1 MKSITKRWFLNSLSL
16 VIVCMAI
23 LMAILILCIRV
34 NLYGIIKKQLVEEV
48 DNCVSYFEKTPIYNL
63 DDFNSVCKQ
72 YASEVYSKG
81 QVYISDYKNNVIFE
95 SSNFNIKNSIV
106 QNVNKENLYVY
117 KTDTGEKY
125 LINHKKIYDYYENY
139 IGTVSSVALLENA
152 DNIVL
157 SFILLFLLIFF
168 IIIIFIVLSNI
179 YFIKSITSPVREM
192 GIIAKGI
199 AQGNFKA
206 KVVKKND
213 DEIGDLCDIIN
224 YMANELS
231 TSEQLK
237 NEFIS
242 SVSHE
247 LRTPLTAIKGWAETM
262 QMPENRDSE
271 TLEKG
276 MRIIVRE
283 AERLSGIV
291 EELLDFSRIQSG
303 RMVLMMDKIDILA
316 ELDEAVYMFRER
328 AVSENKK
335 LIYQEPQK
343 ISPVFGDKNKIKQ
356 VFINI
361 IDNAIKYTQS
371 NGTITIC
378 IREEGSKVKITISDD
393 GCGISREHLP
403 KVKNKFY
410 QADHVKEGSGIG
422 LAIAD
427 EIVNLHDGILDIESE
442 ENVGT
447 IVTIC
452 IPVIKNEQNESYDE
466 L

>member
-1 MKSITKRWFLNSLSL
+1 MSMKSITKRWFLNSLSL
-16 VIVCMAI
+16 VIVCMVI
-23 LMAILILCIRV
+23 LMSTLILFIKSNIYGNIKQQLIENV
-34 NLYGIIKKQLVEEV
+34 NS
-48 DNCVSYFEKTPIYNL
+48 CVSYFEKTPIYSL
-63 DDFNSVCKQ
+63 DDFYSICKQ
-72 YASEVYSKG
+72 YAIEVHNED
-81 QVYISDYKNNVIFE
+81 QIYISDYKNNIIFY
-95 SSNFNIKNSIV
+95 SSELKIDSNIV
-106 QNVNKENLYVY
+106 QNANNKNSYIY
-117 KTDTGEKY
+117 KTNSGEKY
-125 LINHKKIYDYYENY
+125 LINYKKIYDYDGNVMGNVGS
-139 IGTVSSVALLENA
+139 IALLENA
-152 DNIVL
+152 DHIVL

-168 IIIIFIVLSNI
+168 MTIIFIVLSNI
-179 YFIKSITSPVREM
+179 YFIKSITLPVREM
-192 GIIAKGI
+192 GIIAKEI

-206 KVVKKND
+206 KIVKKND

-231 TSEQLK
+231 ASEQLK

-335 LIYQEPQK
+335 LIYQEPQR
-343 ISPVFGDKNKIKQ
+343 ISPILGDKNKIKQ

-361 IDNAIKYTQS
+361 IDNAIKYTS
-371 NGTITIC
+371 YNGTITIC
-378 IREEGSKVKITISDD
+378 I
-393 GCGISREHLP
+393 
-403 KVKNKFY
+403 
-410 QADHVKEGSGIG
+410 
-422 LAIAD
+422 
-427 EIVNLHDGILDIESE
+427 
-442 ENVGT
+442 
-447 IVTIC
+447 
-452 IPVIKNEQNESYDE
+452 
-466 L
+466 